1 MADSATLSPAFGVQR
16 GIDALRAPNKASL
29 LPGRAELAAAPAAA
43 RKAAQEFE
51 AQFLAQYLGTI
62 FDTVKSAEGFDGGA
76 GEQAFKPFLVDEY
89 AKAFAARGGIGV
101 ADAVLREIL
110 RYQSPANIPAAAH
123 AASAGEPSPA
133 GEGESPR

>member
-1 MADSATLSPAFGVQR
+1 MTDSAGISSNFGVQQ
-16 GIDALRAPNKASL
+16 GLDALRARNGAAPVLS
-29 LPGRAELAAAPAAA
+29 RAQLDAAPAAA

-51 AQFLAQYLGTI
+51 AQFLSQYLGTI

-89 AKAFAARGGIGV
+89 AKAFAARGGVGV

-110 RYQSPANIPAAAH
+110 RYQAPAPTAPGNPA
-123 AASAGEPSPA
+123 EPNP
-133 GEGESPR
+133 

>member
-1 MADSATLSPAFGVQR
+1 MADLAGISANAGLQQGL
-16 GIDALRAPNKASL
+16 DALRARASGAIFPGKAQ
-29 LPGRAELAAAPAAA
+29 LAQAPAAA

-51 AQFLAQYLGTI
+51 AQFLAQYLATI

-89 AKAFAARGGIGV
+89 AKAFAARGGVGV

-110 RYQSPANIPAAAH
+110 RYQSPAPAVTA
-123 AASAGEPSPA
+123 PA
-133 GEGESPR
+133 DATEAPQ